1 MSVKE
6 LIRNWEKH
14 ANGAVTEQ
22 TYMVRLPLEDAA
34 KLAALEAMYPR
45 RTQEQ
50 LITELLTAALHDL
63 ENSLP
68 YEQGSTVITTD
79 EMGDPIYEDAGLT
92 PTFLELSRKH
102 LARLK
107 QESAPEAG

>member
-6 LIRNWEKH
+6 LIRHWQNH
-14 ANGAVTEQ
+14 ASGTLTE
-22 TYMVRLPLEDAA
+22 TSYKVNLPLEDAA
-34 KLAALEAMYPR
+34 KLAALQALYPR

-50 LITELLTAALHDL
+50 IITELLTAALHDL

-68 YEQGSTVITTD
+68 YEQGSKVQALD
-79 EMGDPIYEDAGLT
+79 ELGDPIYEDVGLT
-92 PTFLELSRKH
+92 PKFLELSRQH

-107 QESAPEAG
+107 QQKSA